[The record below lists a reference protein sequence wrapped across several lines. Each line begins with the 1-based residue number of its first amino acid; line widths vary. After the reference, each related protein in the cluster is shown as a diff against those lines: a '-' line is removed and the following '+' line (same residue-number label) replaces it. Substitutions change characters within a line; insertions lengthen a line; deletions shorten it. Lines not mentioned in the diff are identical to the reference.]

1 MKNRNILYG
10 YGYFDGK
17 IDIHPQ
23 ESEIV
28 KEVYKAYLNGK
39 SLLIIMNMLN
49 ERQIEYMPGVVN
61 WNKARVMRILDDKR
75 YLGDE
80 KYPTLID
87 QETYD
92 AAQALKENK
101 CDQKNVDRQAD
112 IFQLSTPVRCPTCN
126 GVMRRKYDKRRTTQ
140 SRWVCRNPECKT
152 SIRITDEGLFTAIME
167 LLNGVIA
174 NPERINIPTEKEN
187 EPSLERRRL
196 NSEITRLFDSLQID
210 RELVR
215 KKMMEYASLRYSEI
229 GNEVSTAI
237 RLKDIFIQ
245 TSPMETFS
253 LEFVERT
260 VDEIRLATDGTV
272 SIVLENKQEIRKGVY
287 YADTRS

>member
-17 IDIHPQ
+17 IGIHPQ

-28 KEVYKAYLNGK
+28 KEVYKEYLNGK
-39 SLLIIMNMLN
+39 SLLVITDMLN

-75 YLGDE
+75 YLGDG
-80 KYPTLID
+80 KYPALID
-87 QETYD
+87 QESYD
-92 AAQALKENK
+92 TAKAMKEIK
-101 CDQKNVDRQAD
+101 SDQKHIDRQAD
-112 IFQLSTPVRCPTCN
+112 IFQLSTPVRCPICN
-126 GVMRRKYDKRRTTQ
+126 SVMRRRYDNRRLIQT
-140 SRWVCRNPECKT
+140 RWVCRNPECDT
-152 SIRITDEGLFTAIME
+152 AIRISDEGLFSAICE

-174 NPERINIPTEKEN
+174 NPERIHIPTEKEN

-196 NSEITRLFDSLQID
+196 NSEITRLFDSVQID
-210 RELVR
+210 REVIR
-215 KKMMEYASLRYSEI
+215 KKMLEYASLRYTEI
-229 GNEVSTAI
+229 DNEGSIAK
-237 RLKDIFIQ
+237 RLKDIFTR

-260 VDEIRLATDGTV
+260 VDEIRLAADGTV

-287 YADTRS
+287 YADTRC

>member
-1 MKNRNILYG
+1 
-10 YGYFDGK
+10 
-17 IDIHPQ
+17 
-23 ESEIV
+23 
-28 KEVYKAYLNGK
+28 
-39 SLLIIMNMLN
+39 
-49 ERQIEYMPGVVN
+49 
-61 WNKARVMRILDDKR
+61 
-75 YLGDE
+75 
-80 KYPTLID
+80 
-87 QETYD
+87 
-92 AAQALKENK
+92 
-101 CDQKNVDRQAD
+101 
-112 IFQLSTPVRCPTCN
+112 
-126 GVMRRKYDKRRTTQ
+126 
-140 SRWVCRNPECKT
+140 
-152 SIRITDEGLFTAIME
+152 ME

>member
-80 KYPTLID
+80 KYPALID

-101 CDQKNVDRQAD
+101 CDQKNVDRRAD

-174 NPERINIPTEKEN
+174 NPERINISTEKEN

-229 GNEVSTAI
+229 GNDVSTAI

>member
-28 KEVYKAYLNGK
+28 KEVYKEYLNGK
-39 SLLIIMNMLN
+39 SLLTLTAMLN

-80 KYPTLID
+80 KYPALID
-87 QETYD
+87 LATYD
-92 AAQALKENK
+92 MAQAMKTKK
-101 CDQKNVDRQAD
+101 CDQKDIDRQAD
-112 IFQLSTPVRCPTCN
+112 IFQLSTPVRCPHCN
-126 GVMRRKYDKRRTTQ
+126 SLMRRRYDKRRLVQ
-140 SRWVCRNPECKT
+140 SRWVCRNPECKIV
-152 SIRITDEGLFTAIME
+152 IRKTDEGLLTAISE

-174 NPERINIPTEKEN
+174 NPERIHIPTEKEN

-196 NSEITRLFDSLQID
+196 NSEITRLFDSVQID
-210 RELVR
+210 REVIR
-215 KKMMEYASLRYSEI
+215 KKMLEYASLRYTEI
-229 GNEVSTAI
+229 DNEVSIAK
-237 RLKDIFIQ
+237 RLKDIFTR

-260 VDEIRLATDGTV
+260 VDEIRLAADGTV

-287 YADTRS
+287 YADTRC